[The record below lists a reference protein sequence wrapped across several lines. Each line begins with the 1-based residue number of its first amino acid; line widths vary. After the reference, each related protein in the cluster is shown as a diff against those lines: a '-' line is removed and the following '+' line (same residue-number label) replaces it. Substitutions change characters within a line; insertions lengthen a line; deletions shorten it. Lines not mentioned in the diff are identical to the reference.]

1 MKSPK
6 PMTKVPTIKG
16 SAQARLLLY
25 RLLSIKLTE
34 AEQRLLSADPS
45 VWEQI
50 LSILENA
57 LNSDTQVKSEQ
68 AILVEA
74 FSHIDRTT
82 REGLQKQIE
91 RLTGQSLWLGV
102 HATSLLDS
110 FINEHQKLIRSVRHE
125 HLDKIGSAI
134 KRGIREGRLQ
144 KDITKDI
151 RQLTDIGKRRSQL
164 IARNAPLQYSG
175 ALTKHNQISA
185 GIKSYIWQ
193 SSRDERVRDSHRK
206 FDGEIFDW
214 SSTGPH
220 PRSEVNCRC
229 DAVPLINQ

>member
-1 MKSPK
+1 MN
-6 PMTKVPTIKG
+6 KVPTING

-25 RLLSIKLTE
+25 RLLSLKLSD
-34 AEQRLLSADPS
+34 AEQRFLSAGQS
-45 VWEQI
+45 LWEKI
-50 LSILENA
+50 LSMLEDVIS
-57 LNSDTQVKSEQ
+57 SDAQVKSDQ
-68 AILVEA
+68 AVLAQA

-102 HATSLLDS
+102 YATKLLDS
-110 FINEHQKLIRSVRHE
+110 FIDEHQKLIKSVQRE
-125 HLDKIGSAI
+125 HIEKIGLAI

-144 KDITKDI
+144 KDLTKEI
-151 RQLTDIGKRRSQL
+151 QQMTSIGKRRAQL

-175 ALTKHNQISA
+175 ALTKHHQMSA

-193 SSRDERVRDSHRK
+193 SSRDERVRDSHRRL
-206 FDGEIFDW
+206 DGEVLNW
-214 SSTGPH
+214 EGPGPH

-229 DAVPLINQ
+229 DAVPFVN